1 MNTSADE
8 SIESRVTGYAREF
21 IKGFTGTIDAHFQNA
36 QNVIL
41 GAGLAGEYFPLYGR
55 KLGEDLAIAV
65 FFTQIDFYLFFFD
78 RSGIEIETIRSEVAH
93 NTREFG
99 LRWVSDTPEKLRIQ
113 RVREYLGLEEAKV
126 LRPAPRAEAINIHDI
141 NFGAW
146 DAINMRVKGHEDGVD
161 AGQQA
166 GELADSILPSVRE
179 NLRRETRK
187 SELSDHYRQLLNS
200 SMRSQDRGNAFEE
213 LWRKVLEFYGW
224 KPKKFR
230 ISGEENDFTALYQG
244 LHILGEVR
252 WFSKPMNGA
261 KMREFL
267 AKLDP
272 RPQTIGLFVS
282 HSDVN
287 KGGTDVVRRS
297 ANTKTV
303 VIFGRADIEK
313 VLFEAADPG
322 LIFEEKLR
330 DAYDYIFEN
339 SEKS

>member
-1 MNTSADE
+1 MSTPADE
-8 SIESRVTGYAREF
+8 SIESRVAGYAREF
-21 IKGFTGTIDAHFQNA
+21 IQGYTDTIDAHFQNA
-36 QNVIL
+36 KNVIL
-41 GAGLAGEYFPLYGR
+41 GAGPVDKYLPLYGR

-78 RSGIEIETIRSEVAH
+78 RSDAEIEAIRNEVAD

-99 LRWVSDTPEKLRIQ
+99 RQWVSDTPGKRRIQ
-113 RVREYLGLEEAKV
+113 RVREYLGLEEEKV
-126 LRPAPRAEAINIHDI
+126 LRPTPYSEAINIYDI

-146 DAINMRVKGHEDGVD
+146 DALNMRVKGHEDGVI
-161 AGQQA
+161 AGQQV
-166 GELADSILPSVRE
+166 GELAESRLPRVRE
-179 NLRRETRK
+179 NLRQETMK
-187 SELSDHYRQLLNS
+187 SEFSNRYRQLLES
-200 SMRSQDRGNAFEE
+200 SMRPQDRGNAFEE
-213 LWRKVLEFYGW
+213 LWRQVLEFYGW
-224 KPKKFR
+224 KPKKYR

-252 WFSKPMNGA
+252 WFSRPMNGA

-287 KGGTDVVRRS
+287 KGGMDVVRRS
-297 ANTKTV
+297 VNTKTV
-303 VIFGRADIEK
+303 VVFGKAVIEK
-313 VLFEAADPG
+313 VLLEGADPG

-330 DAYDYIFEN
+330 DAYDYISEN
-339 SEKS
+339 S

>member
-1 MNTSADE
+1 MSTPADE

-21 IKGFTGTIDAHFQNA
+21 IKGYTETIDAHFQDA
-36 QNVIL
+36 KNVIL
-41 GAGLAGEYFPLYGR
+41 GAGPADEHFPLYGR
-55 KLGEDLAIAV
+55 KLGEDLAVAV
-65 FFTQIDFYLFFFD
+65 FFTQIDFYLFFLD
-78 RSGIEIETIRSEVAH
+78 RPDTEIETIRNEVAH
-93 NTREFG
+93 NGREFG
-99 LRWVSDTPEKLRIQ
+99 WQWVSDIPGKLRIQ

-126 LRPAPRAEAINIHDI
+126 LRSVPHSEAININDI

-146 DAINMRVKGHEDGVD
+146 DALNMRVKGHKDGVS
-161 AGQQA
+161 AGQQV
-166 GELADSILPSVRE
+166 GELAKNMLPRVRE
-179 NLRRETRK
+179 NLGQETRK
-187 SELSDHYRQLLNS
+187 SEFSNRYRQLLKPG
-200 SMRSQDRGNAFEE
+200 MRFQDRGNAFEE
-213 LWRKVLEFYGW
+213 LWRQVLEFYGW

-244 LHILGEVR
+244 LHVLGEVR

-282 HSDVN
+282 HSGVN
-287 KGGTDVVRRS
+287 KGGMAAVRRS
-297 ANTKTV
+297 VNTKTV
-303 VIFGRADIEK
+303 VIFGKGDIEK
-313 VLFEAADPG
+313 VLLEAADPG

-330 DAYDYIFEN
+330 DAYDYISEN